1 MRVWNGKN
9 ERWNLTFWIS
19 HDSINQ
25 HLKQFLARR
34 INILGCEDYENTSA
48 RVDSVLCRKK
58 SLLLSMGVW
67 HRYDQRYHCLNGWF
81 ALDSNWLLIK
91 ELFRKL
97 SLVFHYSILSLQGD
111 PSVPTSLK
119 PFVQPT
125 STLSVD
131 VTKNTPIRPSEIRT
145 TFEVP
150 KTAFSSVTSQSL
162 QQKER
167 SSLSNTF
174 ATPASST
181 PAYLPK
187 HSLSP
192 GISPSGMKT
201 VPQKSTDEFWGA
213 LPTSQAPPLD
223 WPFVSS
229 TATELGLVD
238 RPDTSYEGLQLS
250 SIVDRITDSFPLAVN
265 SGTKSRCSFI
275 ATLICGL
282 SGWIYFKDFTRKN
295 TAA

>member
-1 MRVWNGKN
+1 M
-9 ERWNLTFWIS
+9 E
-19 HDSINQ
+19 
-25 HLKQFLARR
+25 
-34 INILGCEDYENTSA
+34 
-48 RVDSVLCRKK
+48 SVLCLKK

-67 HRYDQRYHCLNGWF
+67 HRYDQRHHCLNGRF

-91 ELFRKL
+91 ELFGKL
-97 SLVFHYSILSLQGD
+97 SLVFHCSILSLQGD
-111 PSVPTSLK
+111 PSLPTSLK
-119 PFVQPT
+119 PFIQPT

-131 VTKNTPIRPSEIRT
+131 VTKNTPTKPSETRT
-145 TFEVP
+145 TFKVP
-150 KTAFSSVTSQSL
+150 ITAFSSATSQSL
-162 QQKER
+162 QQKEQA
-167 SSLSNTF
+167 SLSNTF
-174 ATPASST
+174 TTPASSI

-192 GISPSGMKT
+192 GIAPSGMKT
-201 VPQKSTDEFWGA
+201 VPQKSTGEFWGA
-213 LPTSQAPPLD
+213 LPTSQASSLD

-282 SGWIYFKDFTRKN
+282 SGCIYFNDFTREN
-295 TAA
+295 AAA